1 MVKQRKD
8 AASQFIDANR
18 QDLADVELA
27 EIKVLENFLP
37 QPLSE
42 EELGALIDQ
51 AIADTQAQG
60 MQDMGKVMGWLKPKV
75 QGRADMGKL
84 SGSIGATTACV
95 NTVDESREPPT
106 IGAAYLFLKE
116 LKHAMAGRI
125 PRDFIDD
132 LIARADIVEVVNS
145 RVQLK
150 KLGETTK
157 PVAPFIMKN
166 AVIFRKSGKQ
176 FYHCLVWC
184 SRQRDLV
191 SNGAIG

>member
-1 MVKQRKD
+1 MSLIESLKSAQKSAMKAKDKLSLGTIRMALAEVKQREIDGQKTLDETETLAVITKMVKQRKD

-84 SGSIGATTACV
+84 SGSIKARLTA
-95 NTVDESREPPT
+95 
-106 IGAAYLFLKE
+106 
-116 LKHAMAGRI
+116 
-125 PRDFIDD
+125 
-132 LIARADIVEVVNS
+132 
-145 RVQLK
+145 
-150 KLGETTK
+150 
-157 PVAPFIMKN
+157 
-166 AVIFRKSGKQ
+166 
-176 FYHCLVWC
+176 
-184 SRQRDLV
+184 
-191 SNGAIG
+191 